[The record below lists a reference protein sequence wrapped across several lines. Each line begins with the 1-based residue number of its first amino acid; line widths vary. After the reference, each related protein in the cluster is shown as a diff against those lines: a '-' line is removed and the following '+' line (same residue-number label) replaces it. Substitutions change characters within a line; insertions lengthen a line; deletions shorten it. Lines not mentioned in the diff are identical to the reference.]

1 MDDHYNEVNGQ
12 VPVIT
17 ADRLASTLTKRKCSK
32 STLIEKILKL
42 DARFRNE
49 PYRNMLNEVLPIPG
63 KEQMSVDDVPQ
74 ILDAINNG
82 LNGLNN
88 GNAETNNQ
96 NAVPT
101 PEE

>member
-1 MDDHYNEVNGQ
+1 MNGQ
-12 VPVIT
+12 VPVIMT
-17 ADRLASTLTKRKCSK
+17 ERLASTFTKRMCSK
-32 STLIEKILKL
+32 STVIDRILRL

-74 ILDAINNG
+74 ILEAINNG